1 MNRTDGYKR
10 GLEPMDA
17 VLELSRMAQFI
28 ALEDIQTLVYDLEH
42 TAPMSAE
49 CALARAFLAW
59 RKQLEQL
66 PRASKQNRDE
76 QR

>member
-1 MNRTDGYKR
+1 MSRTEGYGR
-10 GLEPMDA
+10 TRNPMDA
-17 VLELSRMAQFI
+17 VLELSRMAQFLS
-28 ALEDIQTLVYDLEH
+28 LEDIQTLVYDLEH
-42 TAPMSAE
+42 SAPMSAE

-59 RKQLEQL
+59 RKQLGQL

>member
-1 MNRTDGYKR
+1 MSRTEGYGRTKA
-10 GLEPMDA
+10 PMDA
-17 VLELSRMAQFI
+17 VLELSRMAQFM

-42 TAPMSAE
+42 SAPMSAE

-66 PRASKQNRDE
+66 PRASKLDRDE

>member
-1 MNRTDGYKR
+1 MSRTEGYRRTKA
-10 GLEPMDA
+10 PMDA

-28 ALEDIQTLVYDLEH
+28 SLEDIQTLVYDLEH
-42 TAPMSAE
+42 SAPMSPE

-66 PRASKQNRDE
+66 PRASKQDRDE

>member
-1 MNRTDGYKR
+1 MSRTEGYR
-10 GLEPMDA
+10 RAMAPMDA

-28 ALEDIQTLVYDLEH
+28 SLEDIQTLVYDLEH
-42 TAPMSAE
+42 SAPMSAE

-66 PRASKQNRDE
+66 PRASKQDRDE

>member
-1 MNRTDGYKR
+1 MTRSDGYR
-10 GLEPMDA
+10 RAVTSIDS
-17 VLELSRMAQFI
+17 VLELSRLAQSM

-42 TAPMSAE
+42 GAPMSAE

-66 PRASKQNRDE
+66 PRATRRDRE
-76 QR
+76 DQR

>member
-1 MNRTDGYKR
+1 MSRTEGYR
-10 GLEPMDA
+10 RAMPPMDA

-42 TAPMSAE
+42 SAPMSAE

-66 PRASKQNRDE
+66 PRASKQDRDE
-76 QR
+76 PR

>member
-1 MNRTDGYKR
+1 MSRTEGYRRTKA
-10 GLEPMDA
+10 PMDV

-28 ALEDIQTLVYDLEH
+28 SLEDIQTLVYDLEH
-42 TAPMSAE
+42 SAPMSAE

-66 PRASKQNRDE
+66 PRAAKHGRE
-76 QR
+76 EER